1 MAVPSFE
8 LTTLPG
14 VVVRPLIVAIAHLPI
29 LIVVVCTVP
38 IWAMAGARPATHGE
52 LALRLSRELRTWS
65 RDVISAVGGTSAR

>member
-1 MAVPSFE
+1 MPSIE
-8 LTTLPG
+8 LASLPG

-29 LIVVVCTVP
+29 LIVVVCAMP

-65 RDVISAVGGTSAR
+65 RDVIGAVSGVSAG